1 MPQLTSEGQ
10 QKVTALAQ
18 RYGVSTEA
26 VRTLLQALVH
36 GHGTMA
42 QFDHP
47 ELGGRGQWMPGGMVM
62 VGDMFNQSLKATVD
76 GLCVE
81 LAAFLAASP
90 LGPAAP
96 ARSPIFGQETQQQ
109 QQSDIRPAAESPA
122 PAAVRLFSAVPAGR
136 AEAWWPAELGLP
148 AASGM
153 QNAMRYAYFPTQ
165 RRLAIAVHEDFRLYD
180 TLDHQVSGVSQ
191 QQGSGSMVTFTS
203 QHGVVEVTSLPM
215 IASGRLGSPDEGSMV
230 STCPTAAPAPQPD
243 LAATQ
248 VTDIFVTL
256 ERLAELR
263 HKGILSEEEFATK
276 KSEVLRRL

>member
-1 MPQLTSEGQ
+1 MPRLTSEGQ
-10 QKVTALAQ
+10 QQVTALAQ

-26 VRTLLQALVH
+26 VWTLLQALVH

-62 VGDMFNQSLKATVD
+62 VGDMFNQGLKATID

-96 ARSPIFGQETQQQ
+96 ARSPMLGQEMQ

-122 PAAVRLFSAVPAGR
+122 PAAVRLFSASPAGH
-136 AEAWWPAELGLP
+136 AQAWWPAELGLP
-148 AASGM
+148 AASGA
-153 QNAMRYAYFPTQ
+153 QNAMRYAYFPAQ

-215 IASGRLGSPDEGSMV
+215 IASG
-230 STCPTAAPAPQPD
+230 
-243 LAATQ
+243 
-248 VTDIFVTL
+248 
-256 ERLAELR
+256 
-263 HKGILSEEEFATK
+263 
-276 KSEVLRRL
+276 